1 METAPPE
8 LRAPLCQAACPPRAH
23 RTRLRRARLPLHAP
37 PAAQSSPTATSP
49 LLLTAK
55 GIQSVDRFQSLE
67 TLETVMNTLPVP
79 QSLRQTGR
87 RAKRRTRLQ
96 IRLVALPPPLRLPP
110 VRTSAAGRV
119 ASRSWSPPASW
130 IFLLQGPRR
139 RSYCKRKPVTRD
151 PSPPPLPRHLC
162 LTGVATLWPPL
173 LRTRCPPPPTAPKK
187 RTLSWAPAPTDREM
201 TLLPSPPLQ
210 VLCPEKAGSPA
221 PFIQLP
227 PLSSWLHNTCRA
239 HRQGNLRAA
248 QQQRAGNLVV
258 KPFFFF
264 LESEIEILFIPTT
277 DFHIDLYTFTFTLI
291 GENLNMSN

>member
-37 PAAQSSPTATSP
+37 PAAQSLSTATSP

-55 GIQSVDRFQSLE
+55 GIQSVGHFQSSE
-67 TLETVMNTLPVP
+67 TLETVMNTLSVP
-79 QSLRQTGR
+79 QNLHQTGR
-87 RAKRRTRLQ
+87 RAKRRIRLQ
-96 IRLVALPPPLRLPP
+96 IRLVALPPPPRLPP

-119 ASRSWSPPASW
+119 ASQCWSPPASW
-130 IFLLQGPRR
+130 IFLPQGPRR

-151 PSPPPLPRHLC
+151 LSPPPLPRHLC

-173 LRTRCPPPPTAPKK
+173 LRTHCPPLLTAPRK
-187 RTLSWAPAPTDREM
+187 RTLSWAPALTDREM
-201 TLLPSPPLQ
+201 TPLPSPPLQ

-221 PFIQLP
+221 QFIQLP
-227 PLSSWLHNTCRA
+227 LLSSWLPNTCRA

-248 QQQRAGNLVV
+248 QRQRAGNLLLCH
-258 KPFFFF
+258 FFSF
-264 LESEIEILFIPTT
+264 
-277 DFHIDLYTFTFTLI
+277 
-291 GENLNMSN
+291 

>member
-37 PAAQSSPTATSP
+37 PAAQSSSTATSP

-55 GIQSVDRFQSLE
+55 GIQSVDRFQSSE
-67 TLETVMNTLPVP
+67 TLETVMNMLSVP

-96 IRLVALPPPLRLPP
+96 IRQVALPSPPRLPP

-119 ASRSWSPPASW
+119 ASQSWSPPASW

-151 PSPPPLPRHLC
+151 LSPPPLPRHLC

-173 LRTRCPPPPTAPKK
+173 LRTHCPPLPTAPRK
-187 RTLSWAPAPTDREM
+187 RTLSWAPALTDREM
-201 TLLPSPPLQ
+201 TPLPSPPLQ

-227 PLSSWLHNTCRA
+227 PLSSWLPNTCRA
-239 HRQGNLRAA
+239 HRQGNLHAV
-248 QQQRAGNLVV
+248 QQQRAGNLLLCH
-258 KPFFFF
+258 FFSFR
-264 LESEIEILFIPTT
+264 FIK
-277 DFHIDLYTFTFTLI
+277 
-291 GENLNMSN
+291 